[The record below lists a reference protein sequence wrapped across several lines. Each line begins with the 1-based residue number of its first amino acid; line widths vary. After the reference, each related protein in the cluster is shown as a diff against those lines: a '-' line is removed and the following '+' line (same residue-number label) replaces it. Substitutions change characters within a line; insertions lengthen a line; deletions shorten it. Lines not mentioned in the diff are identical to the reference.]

1 VFRPDYVIIA
11 VDLSCDVTNQ
21 SIHRNN
27 LCGHVLT
34 VCFDLTAVDDEE
46 ESEEEDAPD
55 TLIQY
60 QGYTFRTPGGAA
72 LDQQVVNHNLQV
84 S

>member
-1 VFRPDYVIIA
+1 M
-11 VDLSCDVTNQ
+11 
-21 SIHRNN
+21 
-27 LCGHVLT
+27 
-34 VCFDLTAVDDEE
+34 CFDLTAVDDEE

-60 QGYTFRTPGGAA
+60 HQGYTFRTPGGAA

>member
-1 VFRPDYVIIA
+1 MR
-11 VDLSCDVTNQ
+11 CHE
-21 SIHRNN
+21 SIHPPEQP
-27 LCGHVLT
+27 LWTLDCV
-34 VCFDLTAVDDEE
+34 FDLTAVDDEE
-46 ESEEEDAPD
+46 ESEEDDAPD

-72 LDQQVVNHNLQV
+72 LDQQVVNQNLQV

>member
-1 VFRPDYVIIA
+1 M
-11 VDLSCDVTNQ
+11 
-21 SIHRNN
+21 
-27 LCGHVLT
+27 
-34 VCFDLTAVDDEE
+34 FDLTAADDEE
-46 ESEEEDAPD
+46 ESEEDEVPD
-55 TLIQY
+55 TVIQY

>member
-1 VFRPDYVIIA
+1 MR
-11 VDLSCDVTNQ
+11 CHE
-21 SIHRNN
+21 SINPPEEPLWTLH
-27 LCGHVLT
+27 CV
-34 VCFDLTAVDDEE
+34 FDLTAADDEE
-46 ESEEEDAPD
+46 ESEEDEVPD
-55 TLIQY
+55 TVIQY